1 MDETS
6 VVSVFRVFQISVI
19 NLVCLAKVEGEL
31 LRWYEIQRKLLFGTE
46 ALPGE
51 GLSENFK
58 GSMILSALRLLLY
71 FL

>member
-51 GLSENFK
+51 GLSENLQ
-58 GSMILSALRLLLY
+58 GSMMLFIYMLLVI
-71 FL
+71 